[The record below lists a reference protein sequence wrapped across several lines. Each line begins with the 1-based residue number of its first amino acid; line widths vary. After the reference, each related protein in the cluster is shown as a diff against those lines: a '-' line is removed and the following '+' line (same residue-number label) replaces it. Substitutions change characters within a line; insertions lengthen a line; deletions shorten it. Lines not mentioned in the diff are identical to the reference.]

1 MDEQKALNN
10 LMYFALSSLFFPDKV
25 NERTIKESEKTLKK
39 MIKEKEALE
48 KIKNR
53 ISTSS
58 KIELKIE
65 GFNEKDYERYENLI
79 LTKNELDCIIIC
91 LNNLCFFNDKER
103 DIERKTLLTKLVLY
117 REEMERRK

>member
-25 NERTIKESEKTLKK
+25 NERTIKESEKILKK

-58 KIELKIE
+58 KIELEIE